1 MEHEFEETP
10 TPPTGSIHTQQLLTP
25 LRESII
31 EKPPYISFS
40 FSFQLLVS
48 HSYIGSPRM
57 ITLLGSR
64 ILGAY
69 WSIAADIPHR
79 HINLANAT
87 PDELEQLTHACEP
100 ASFGVNKEDVLDE
113 TYRKAGK
120 LDSECFAPLLDPV
133 RTDLSKIIRG
143 YLLEGTQSMKNIKI
157 ELYKLNVY
165 GMHPT
170 FIFP

>member
-1 MEHEFEETP
+1 
-10 TPPTGSIHTQQLLTP
+10 
-25 LRESII
+25 
-31 EKPPYISFS
+31 
-40 FSFQLLVS
+40 
-48 HSYIGSPRM
+48 M
-57 ITLLGSR
+57 ITLLGST
-64 ILGAY
+64 ILGTF
-69 WSIAADIPHR
+69 WSSAANIPCHWHR

-87 PDELEQLTHACEP
+87 PDELEQLTQACEP

-120 LDSECFAPLLDPV
+120 LDSECFAPMLDPV
-133 RTDLSKIIRG
+133 RTDLSKIIRS